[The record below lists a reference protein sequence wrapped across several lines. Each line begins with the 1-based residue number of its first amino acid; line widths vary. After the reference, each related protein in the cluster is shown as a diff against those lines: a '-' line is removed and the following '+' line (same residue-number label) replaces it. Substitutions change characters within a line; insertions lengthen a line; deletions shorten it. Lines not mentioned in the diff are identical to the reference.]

1 MYLLNLGLPTLPN
14 ITVSFTFHYVSIKS
28 ISDIVWSRYANIFTF
43 HYVSIKSIYSHDKH
57 PSLIVFT
64 FHYVSIKSILAQT

>member
-1 MYLLNLGLPTLPN
+1 MYLLNPIMSSAISLATK
-14 ITVSFTFHYVSIKS
+14 FTFHYVSIKS